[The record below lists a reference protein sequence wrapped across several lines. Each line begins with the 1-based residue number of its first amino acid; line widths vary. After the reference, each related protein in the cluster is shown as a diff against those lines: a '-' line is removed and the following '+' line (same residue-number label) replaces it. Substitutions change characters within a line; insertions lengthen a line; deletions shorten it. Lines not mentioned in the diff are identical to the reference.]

1 MLFPVS
7 LSKAVVAHYQAIA
20 FQIKQ
25 FWLIIGFKHK
35 FEIFFSKKAFILLI
49 SKYL

>member
-7 LSKAVVAHYQAIA
+7 FLKAVVAHYQAIA

-25 FWLIIGFKHK
+25 FRLIIGFKHK
-35 FEIFFSKKAFILLI
+35 FKIFYSKIAFILLI